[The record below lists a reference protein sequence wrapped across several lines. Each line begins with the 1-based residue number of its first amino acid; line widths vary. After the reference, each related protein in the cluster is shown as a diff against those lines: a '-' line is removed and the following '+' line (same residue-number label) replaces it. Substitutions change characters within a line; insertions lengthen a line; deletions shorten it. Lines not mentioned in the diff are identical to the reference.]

1 MHSQIVGL
9 GYCGWDYLCVLPSI
23 PIDDKVKI
31 IQSMEQGGGP
41 SATATFAAAKL
52 GIPCAFAGV
61 VGDDSPGNQIIQSFR
76 SIGIDTSSIR
86 IRPNVK
92 SPTAYCW
99 IEQQSGKRSIAWTS
113 GECKPLSP
121 SELNYDQI
129 RDARILHLDGH
140 QTEAAIA
147 AAKFAKDN
155 GVIVSIDAGTIVP
168 NIEQLLELADIVI
181 ASEKFAR
188 NFCGTDDPVVASK
201 KLFAMGEKRFTGVTL
216 GARGSF
222 GFDGANEYFQDSFTV
237 DVVDTTGAGDTYHG
251 AFAAAIVLNLPYQ
264 DAMRFASATAALKC
278 TKLGGR
284 TGLPDM
290 ETLNQFLELNP

>member
-1 MHSQIVGL
+1 MRP
-9 GYCGWDYLCVLPSI
+9 PSI
-23 PIDDKVKI
+23 RIDDKVKI

-188 NFCGTDDPVVASK
+188 NFCGTTTRGASK
-201 KLFAMGEKRFTGVTL
+201 KLFAWRESLF
-216 GARGSF
+216 GAPWVQGTFAWRR
-222 GFDGANEYFQDSFTV
+222 NEYFQDSSPSMCRHHS
-237 DVVDTTGAGDTYHG
+237 AGELPRR
-251 AFAAAIVLNLPYQ
+251 FRCAIVLPPLPGRHEV
-264 DAMRFASATAALKC
+264 RFRH
-278 TKLGGR
+278 GGIEMHKAGRPYR
-284 TGLPDM
+284 TPGHG
-290 ETLNQFLELNP
+290 NA